1 MKTTEEKIS
10 CDIHHYKQT
19 LREFYSNAAAIL
31 LAAVIGSALV
41 ICFDISIDTKVTLVK
56 LLMGCGV
63 VGILAVVVQFVRFA
77 AAVCFFFR
85 STLRRHDGHI
95 VGGFFCFQA
104 A

>member
-1 MKTTEEKIS
+1 MWGSKVTLKIGEYMKTTEEKIS

-77 AAVCFFFR
+77 SKKR
-85 STLRRHDGHI
+85 
-95 VGGFFCFQA
+95 
-104 A
+104 

>member
-1 MKTTEEKIS
+1 MKTTEDEIS

-77 AAVCFFFR
+77 SKKR
-85 STLRRHDGHI
+85 
-95 VGGFFCFQA
+95 
-104 A
+104 